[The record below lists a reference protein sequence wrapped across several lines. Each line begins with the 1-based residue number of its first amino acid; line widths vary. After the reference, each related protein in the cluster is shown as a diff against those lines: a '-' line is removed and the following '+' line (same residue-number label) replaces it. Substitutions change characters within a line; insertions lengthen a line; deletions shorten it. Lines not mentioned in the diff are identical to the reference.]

1 LSKVEEID
9 YHNTDLNKMNDEELK
24 KHKAQMDINFTKNQ
38 KKPGDEGFEYDK
50 RETFIANQSNEWDE
64 EF

>member
-1 LSKVEEID
+1 M
-9 YHNTDLNKMNDEELK
+9 TDEELK
-24 KHKAQMDINFTKNQ
+24 KHKAQMDINFMKNQ

-64 EF
+64 EFWIGERK